1 MKRLLSVIC
10 ALGISFGYSSS
21 FELGDL
27 RTGDLLFQTEGVSDF
42 SQAISAATAKD
53 TVSFVHVAIVNV
65 GNDGNIEIIEA
76 SPQYGV
82 RICSIDEFFKITKAQ
97 TDGPSYTVMRLDGD
111 YPVAQAVERA
121 RTFIGQPYDWYYL
134 PDNGKMYCSEL
145 VYEAFLNGEG
155 EHIFNAVPM
164 NFRAPDGSMPQFWT
178 DLYNELGI
186 DVPEGVPGTNPNDLS
201 KDPRLVNL
209 GILP

>member
-1 MKRLLSVIC
+1 MKRLLSVIF
-10 ALGISFGYSSS
+10 ALGIGFGYSSP
-21 FELGDL
+21 FEVGDL

-42 SQAISAATAKD
+42 SQAISTATAKD

-65 GNDGNIEIIEA
+65 GDDGNIEIIEA

-82 RICSIDEFFKITKAQ
+82 RICSIVEFLKITRAQ
-97 TDGPSYTVMRLDGD
+97 KDVPSYTVMRLEGD

-155 EHIFNAVPM
+155 EHIFNAAPM
-164 NFRAPDGSMPQFWT
+164 NFRAADGSMPQFWT

-201 KDPRLVNL
+201 KDSRLVNL